1 MNRCIWAAFA
11 LSLGCA
17 CVTTNQAI
25 RPGGDEAT
33 IAFNDGTR
41 CPAELLALTQ
51 TDLYFLRNQQV
62 WRSPL
67 ADLSRVHVNGY
78 GVRPAKNVALGLF
91 GAANLALSAY
101 SFLTSGC
108 WPFGAI
114 TIPFYVG
121 SVFLS
126 RATDPPVDFGA
137 PMGDRAKSQLAL
149 YCRYPQGLSDAQW
162 QQLLSFYHQDQF
174 AAPGGSPDR

>member
-11 LSLGCA
+11 LLLGCA
-17 CVTTNQAI
+17 CITTNQAI

-33 IAFNDGTR
+33 IAFRDGTR

-67 ADLSRVHVNGY
+67 AELSGVHVNGY
-78 GVRPAKNVALGLF
+78 GLRPAKYAVFGLF
-91 GAANLALSAY
+91 GAADLALSTY
-101 SFLTSGC
+101 SFLTGC

-114 TIPFYVG
+114 TIPFLAG

-126 RATDPPVDFGA
+126 RATDPPVDFRV
-137 PMGDRAKSQLAL
+137 PLGDHARSQLAP

-174 AAPGGSPDR
+174 APPNGAPER